1 MLRKKLK
8 ILISSALIAATL
20 FAAFTG
26 FTFLKRPTEATKQIN
41 TIESNEQKIDYSE
54 SIIEKL
60 ESINK
65 LEIMQAYLKQDITLK
80 GKYDNFLF
88 KNNKTITVK
97 ANGIYKLDLN
107 NIYENTIIGT
117 DEVTVLASIDS
128 DIIFHDF
135 EYNTEKGLL
144 VFYDIEVT
152 PEEYESLLD
161 NAKEQMKTKM
171 YTKDY
176 ISEVKKRAEEIIT
189 REIQKV
195 TNKYKVRVI
204 FID

>member
-1 MLRKKLK
+1 MLRNKLK
-8 ILISSALIAATL
+8 LLILSALIAATL
-20 FAAFTG
+20 FTG
-26 FTFLKRPTEATKQIN
+26 FTFLKRPTEAPKQIN
-41 TIESNEQKIDYSE
+41 RIENNEQKIDYSE

-65 LEIMQAYLKQDITLK
+65 LEIMQAYLKQDITFK
-80 GKYDNFLF
+80 GKYDTFLF
-88 KNNKTITVK
+88 RNNKTITVK

-117 DEVTVLASIDS
+117 DEVTVLASIDN

-152 PEEYESLLD
+152 QEEYENLLD
-161 NAKEQMKTKM
+161 NVKEQMKTKM
-171 YTKDY
+171 YTEDC

-189 REIQKV
+189 REVQKV
-195 TNKYKVRVI
+195 TDRYKVRVI

>member
-1 MLRKKLK
+1 MLRNKLK
-8 ILISSALIAATL
+8 ILISSALITATL
-20 FAAFTG
+20 FAAL
-26 FTFLKRPTEATKQIN
+26 TFLKRPTETPKQIN
-41 TIESNEQKIDYSE
+41 TIESNEQKIDYSKI
-54 SIIEKL
+54 IIEKL

-117 DEVTVLASIDS
+117 DEVTILASIDN

-161 NAKEQMKTKM
+161 NVKEQMRTKM

-176 ISEVKKRAEEIIT
+176 ISEVKKRVEEIIT
-189 REIQKV
+189 REVQKV
-195 TNKYKVRVI
+195 TDKYKVRVI

>member
-1 MLRKKLK
+1 MLKNKLK
-8 ILISSALIAATL
+8 TLISIALIAATL
-20 FAAFTG
+20 FTG
-26 FTFLKRPTEATKQIN
+26 ITFLKRPTETQKQMN
-41 TIESNEQKIDYSE
+41 RIENNEQKIDYSR

-65 LEIMQAYLKQDITLK
+65 LEITQAYLKQDITLK

-107 NIYENTIIGT
+107 DIYENIIIGI
-117 DEVTVLASIDS
+117 DEVTVLVSIDN

-152 PEEYESLLD
+152 PEEYENLLD

-171 YTKDY
+171 YTETY
-176 ISEVKKRAEEIIT
+176 ISEVKKRAKEIIT
-189 REIQKV
+189 KEIQEV
-195 TNKYKVRVI
+195 TNKYKVRVV

>member
-1 MLRKKLK
+1 MLKNKLK
-8 ILISSALIAATL
+8 TLISIALIAATL
-20 FAAFTG
+20 FTG
-26 FTFLKRPTEATKQIN
+26 ITFLKRPTETQKQIN
-41 TIESNEQKIDYSE
+41 RIESNEQKIDYSQ

-65 LEIMQAYLKQDITLK
+65 LEITQAYLKQDITLK

-107 NIYENTIIGT
+107 DIYENIIIGT
-117 DEVTVLASIDS
+117 DEVTVLVSIDN

-152 PEEYESLLD
+152 PEEYENLLD
-161 NAKEQMKTKM
+161 NVKEQMKTKM
-171 YTKDY
+171 YTETY
-176 ISEVKKRAEEIIT
+176 ISEVKKRAKEIIT
-189 REIQKV
+189 KEIQEV
-195 TNKYKVRVI
+195 TNKYKVRVV

>member
-1 MLRKKLK
+1 MLRNKLK

-20 FAAFTG
+20 FAAL
-26 FTFLKRPTEATKQIN
+26 TFLKRPIETPKQIN
-41 TIESNEQKIDYSE
+41 RIENNEQKIDYSQ

-65 LEIMQAYLKQDITLK
+65 LEITQAYLKQDITLK

-107 NIYENTIIGT
+107 DIYENIIIGI
-117 DEVTVLASIDS
+117 DEVTVLVSIDN

-152 PEEYESLLD
+152 PEEYENLLD

-171 YTKDY
+171 YTEAY
-176 ISEVKKRAEEIIT
+176 ISEVKKRAKEIIT
-189 REIQKV
+189 KEIQEV
-195 TNKYKVRVI
+195 TNKYKVRVV

>member
-1 MLRKKLK
+1 MLRNKLK
-8 ILISSALIAATL
+8 TLISIALIAATL
-20 FAAFTG
+20 FTG
-26 FTFLKRPTEATKQIN
+26 ITFLKRPTETQKQIN
-41 TIESNEQKIDYSE
+41 RIESNEQKIDYSQ

-65 LEIMQAYLKQDITLK
+65 LEITQAYLKQDITLK

-88 KNNKTITVK
+88 KNNKTVTVK

-107 NIYENTIIGT
+107 DIYENIIIGI
-117 DEVTVLASIDS
+117 DEVTVLVSIDN

-152 PEEYESLLD
+152 PEEYENLLD

-171 YTKDY
+171 YTETY
-176 ISEVKKRAEEIIT
+176 ISEVKKRAKEIIT
-189 REIQKV
+189 KEIQEV
-195 TNKYKVRVI
+195 TNKYKVRVV

>member
-1 MLRKKLK
+1 MNK
-8 ILISSALIAATL
+8 
-20 FAAFTG
+20 
-26 FTFLKRPTEATKQIN
+26 
-41 TIESNEQKIDYSE
+41 KIDYSE

-97 ANGIYKLDLN
+97 ANGIYKLDLS

-117 DEVTVLASIDS
+117 DEVTVLVSIDN

-152 PEEYESLLD
+152 PEEYEGLLD
-161 NAKEQMKTKM
+161 NVKEQMRTKM

-176 ISEVKKRAEEIIT
+176 ISEVKKRAEEIIS

-195 TNKYKVRVI
+195 TDKYKVRVI

>member
-1 MLRKKLK
+1 MLRNKLK
-8 ILISSALIAATL
+8 TLISIALIAATL
-20 FAAFTG
+20 FTG
-26 FTFLKRPTEATKQIN
+26 ITFLKRPTETQKQIN
-41 TIESNEQKIDYSE
+41 QIESNEQKIDYSQ

-65 LEIMQAYLKQDITLK
+65 LEITQAYLKQDITLK

-107 NIYENTIIGT
+107 DIYENIIIGI
-117 DEVTVLASIDS
+117 DEVTVLVSIDN

-152 PEEYESLLD
+152 PEEYENLLD

-171 YTKDY
+171 YTETY
-176 ISEVKKRAEEIIT
+176 ISEVKKRAKEIIT
-189 REIQKV
+189 KEIQEV
-195 TNKYKVRVI
+195 TNKYKVRVV

>member
-1 MLRKKLK
+1 MLRNKLK
-8 ILISSALIAATL
+8 TLISIALIAATL
-20 FAAFTG
+20 FTG
-26 FTFLKRPTEATKQIN
+26 ITFLKRPTEAPKQIN
-41 TIESNEQKIDYSE
+41 RIESNEQKIDYSQ

-65 LEIMQAYLKQDITLK
+65 LEITQAYLKQDITLK

-107 NIYENTIIGT
+107 DIYENIIIGT
-117 DEVTVLASIDS
+117 DEVTVLVSIDN

-135 EYNTEKGLL
+135 EYNIEKGLL

-152 PEEYESLLD
+152 PEEYENLLD
-161 NAKEQMKTKM
+161 NVKEQMKTKM
-171 YTKDY
+171 YTGDY

-189 REIQKV
+189 REVQKV
-195 TNKYKVRVI
+195 TDRYKVRVI

>member
-1 MLRKKLK
+1 MLRNKLK
-8 ILISSALIAATL
+8 TLISIALIAATL
-20 FAAFTG
+20 FTG
-26 FTFLKRPTEATKQIN
+26 ITFLKRPTETQKQIN
-41 TIESNEQKIDYSE
+41 RIESNEQKIDYSQ

-65 LEIMQAYLKQDITLK
+65 LEITQAYLKQDITLK

-107 NIYENTIIGT
+107 DIYENIIIGT
-117 DEVTVLASIDS
+117 DEVTVLVSIDN
-128 DIIFHDF
+128 DIIINDF

-161 NAKEQMKTKM
+161 NVKEQMKTKM
-171 YTKDY
+171 YTEDY
-176 ISEVKKRAEEIIT
+176 ISEVKKRAKEIIT

-195 TNKYKVRVI
+195 TDKYKVRVI

>member
-1 MLRKKLK
+1 MLRNKLK
-8 ILISSALIAATL
+8 TLISIALIAATL
-20 FAAFTG
+20 FTG
-26 FTFLKRPTEATKQIN
+26 ITFLKRPTETQKQIN
-41 TIESNEQKIDYSE
+41 QIESNEQKIDYSQ

-65 LEIMQAYLKQDITLK
+65 LEITQAYLKQDITLK

-107 NIYENTIIGT
+107 DIYENIIIGS
-117 DEVTVLASIDS
+117 DEVTVLVSIDN

-152 PEEYESLLD
+152 PEEYENLLD
-161 NAKEQMKTKM
+161 NVKEQMKTKM
-171 YTKDY
+171 YTETY
-176 ISEVKKRAEEIIT
+176 ISEVKKRAKEIIT
-189 REIQKV
+189 KEIQEV
-195 TNKYKVRVI
+195 TNKYKVRVV

>member
-1 MLRKKLK
+1 MLRKKIKL
-8 ILISSALIAATL
+8 LIASVLMAATL
-20 FAAFTG
+20 FTG
-26 FTFLKRPTEATKQIN
+26 FTFLKRPTEVPKQTN
-41 TIESNEQKIDYSE
+41 RIESNEQKIDYSE

-65 LEIMQAYLKQDITLK
+65 LEIIQAYLKQDITLK

-117 DEVTVLASIDS
+117 DEVTVLVSIDN

-161 NAKEQMKTKM
+161 NVKEQMRTKM
-171 YTKDY
+171 YTEDY
-176 ISEVKKRAEEIIT
+176 ILDVKKRAEEIIT

>member
-1 MLRKKLK
+1 MLRNKLK
-8 ILISSALIAATL
+8 LLISSALIAATL
-20 FAAFTG
+20 FTG
-26 FTFLKRPTEATKQIN
+26 ITFLKRPTETQKQIN
-41 TIESNEQKIDYSE
+41 RIESNEQKIDYSQ

-65 LEIMQAYLKQDITLK
+65 LEITQAYLKQDITLK

-97 ANGIYKLDLN
+97 ANGIYKLDLK
-107 NIYENTIIGT
+107 NIYENIIIGT
-117 DEVTVLASIDS
+117 DEITVLVSIDS

-152 PEEYESLLD
+152 PEEYENLLD
-161 NAKEQMKTKM
+161 NVKEQMKTKM
-171 YTKDY
+171 YTEDY

-189 REIQKV
+189 REVQKV
-195 TNKYKVRVI
+195 TDKYKVRVI

>member
-1 MLRKKLK
+1 MLKNKLK
-8 ILISSALIAATL
+8 TLISIALIAATL
-20 FAAFTG
+20 FTG
-26 FTFLKRPTEATKQIN
+26 ITFLKRPTETQKQIN
-41 TIESNEQKIDYSE
+41 RIESNEQKIDYSQ

-65 LEIMQAYLKQDITLK
+65 LEITQAYLKQDITLK

-107 NIYENTIIGT
+107 DIYENIIIGI
-117 DEVTVLASIDS
+117 DEVTVLVSIDN

-152 PEEYESLLD
+152 PEEYENLLD
-161 NAKEQMKTKM
+161 NVKEKMKTKM
-171 YTKDY
+171 STEVY
-176 ISEVKKRAEEIIT
+176 ISEVKKRAKEIIT
-189 REIQKV
+189 KEIQEV
-195 TNKYKVRVI
+195 TNKYKVRVV

>member
-1 MLRKKLK
+1 MLRNKLK
-8 ILISSALIAATL
+8 TLISIALIAATL
-20 FAAFTG
+20 FTG
-26 FTFLKRPTEATKQIN
+26 ITFLKRPTEAPKQIN
-41 TIESNEQKIDYSE
+41 RIESNEQKIDYSQ

-65 LEIMQAYLKQDITLK
+65 LEITQAYLKQGITLK

-117 DEVTVLASIDS
+117 DEVTVLASIEN

-135 EYNTEKGLL
+135 EYNIEKGLL

-161 NAKEQMKTKM
+161 NVKEQMKTKM
-171 YTKDY
+171 YTEDY
-176 ISEVKKRAEEIIT
+176 ISEVKKRAEEIIC
-189 REIQKV
+189 REMQKV
-195 TNKYKVRVI
+195 TDKYKVRVI

>member
-1 MLRKKLK
+1 MLRNKLK
-8 ILISSALIAATL
+8 TLISIALIAATL
-20 FAAFTG
+20 FTG
-26 FTFLKRPTEATKQIN
+26 ITFLKRPTETQKQIN
-41 TIESNEQKIDYSE
+41 RTESNEQKIDYSQ

-65 LEIMQAYLKQDITLK
+65 LEITQAYLKQDIILK

-107 NIYENTIIGT
+107 DIYENIIIGI
-117 DEVTVLASIDS
+117 DEVTVLVSIDN

-152 PEEYESLLD
+152 PEEYENLLD
-161 NAKEQMKTKM
+161 NVKEQMKTKM
-171 YTKDY
+171 YTETY
-176 ISEVKKRAEEIIT
+176 ISEVKKRAKEIIT
-189 REIQKV
+189 KEIQEV

>member
-1 MLRKKLK
+1 MLRNKLK
-8 ILISSALIAATL
+8 TLISIALIAATL
-20 FAAFTG
+20 FTG
-26 FTFLKRPTEATKQIN
+26 IAFLKRPTETQKQIN
-41 TIESNEQKIDYSE
+41 RIESNEQKIDYSQ

-65 LEIMQAYLKQDITLK
+65 LEITQAYLKQDITLK

-107 NIYENTIIGT
+107 DIYENIIIGI
-117 DEVTVLASIDS
+117 DEVTVLVSIDN

-152 PEEYESLLD
+152 PEEYENLLD
-161 NAKEQMKTKM
+161 NVKEQMKTKM
-171 YTKDY
+171 YTETY
-176 ISEVKKRAEEIIT
+176 ISEVKKRAKEIIT
-189 REIQKV
+189 KEIQEV
-195 TNKYKVRVI
+195 TNKYKVRVV

>member
-1 MLRKKLK
+1 MLRNKLK
-8 ILISSALIAATL
+8 ILISSALIVATL
-20 FAAFTG
+20 FAG
-26 FTFLKRPTEATKQIN
+26 LTFLKRPTETPKQIN

-60 ESINK
+60 ESI
-65 LEIMQAYLKQDITLK
+65 
-80 GKYDNFLF
+80 
-88 KNNKTITVK
+88 
-97 ANGIYKLDLN
+97 YKLDLN
-107 NIYENTIIGT
+107 NIYENTIIGI
-117 DEVTVLASIDS
+117 DEVTVLANIDN

-135 EYNTEKGLL
+135 EYNIEKGLL

-161 NAKEQMKTKM
+161 NVKEQMKTKM
-171 YTKDY
+171 YTEDY

-189 REIQKV
+189 REVQKV
-195 TNKYKVRVI
+195 TDKYKVRVI

>member
-1 MLRKKLK
+1 MIRNKLK
-8 ILISSALIAATL
+8 TLISIALIAATL
-20 FAAFTG
+20 FTG
-26 FTFLKRPTEATKQIN
+26 ITFLKRPTEAPKQIN
-41 TIESNEQKIDYSE
+41 RIESNEQKIDYSQ

-97 ANGIYKLDLN
+97 ANGIYKLNLN

-117 DEVTVLASIDS
+117 DEVTVLASIDN

-135 EYNTEKGLL
+135 EYNIEKGLL

-161 NAKEQMKTKM
+161 NVKEQMKTKM
-171 YTKDY
+171 YTEDY
-176 ISEVKKRAEEIIT
+176 ISEVKKRAEEIIS

-195 TNKYKVRVI
+195 TDKYKVRVI

>member
-1 MLRKKLK
+1 MLRNKLK
-8 ILISSALIAATL
+8 TLISIALIAATL
-20 FAAFTG
+20 FTG
-26 FTFLKRPTEATKQIN
+26 ITFLKRPTETQKQIN
-41 TIESNEQKIDYSE
+41 PIESNEQKIDYSE

-97 ANGIYKLDLN
+97 ANGIYKLDLS
-107 NIYENTIIGT
+107 NIYENTIIGI

-128 DIIFHDF
+128 NIIFHDF

-161 NAKEQMKTKM
+161 NVKEQMKTKM
-171 YTKDY
+171 YTEDY
-176 ISEVKKRAEEIIT
+176 ISEVKKRAEEIIS

-195 TNKYKVRVI
+195 TDKYKVRVI

>member
-1 MLRKKLK
+1 MLRNKLK
-8 ILISSALIAATL
+8 LLISSALIAATL
-20 FAAFTG
+20 FTAL
-26 FTFLKRPTEATKQIN
+26 TFLKRPTESPKQIN
-41 TIESNEQKIDYSE
+41 SIESNEQKIDYSE

-88 KNNKTITVK
+88 RNNKTITVK
-97 ANGIYKLDLN
+97 TNGIYKLDLN

-117 DEVTVLASIDS
+117 DEVTVLASIDN

-135 EYNTEKGLL
+135 EYNIEKGLL

-161 NAKEQMKTKM
+161 NVKEQMKTKM
-171 YTKDY
+171 YTGDY

-189 REIQKV
+189 REVQKV
-195 TNKYKVRVI
+195 TDRYKVRVI

>member
-1 MLRKKLK
+1 MLRNKLK
-8 ILISSALIAATL
+8 TLISIALIAATL
-20 FAAFTG
+20 FTG
-26 FTFLKRPTEATKQIN
+26 FTFLKRSIEAPKQIN
-41 TIESNEQKIDYSE
+41 RIENNKQKIDYSE

-97 ANGIYKLDLN
+97 ANGIYRLDLN

-117 DEVTVLASIDS
+117 DEVTVLANIDN
-128 DIIFHDF
+128 DVIFHDF

-161 NAKEQMKTKM
+161 NVKEQIKTKM
-171 YTKDY
+171 YTEDY
-176 ISEVKKRAEEIIT
+176 ISEVKKRAEEIIS

-195 TNKYKVRVI
+195 TDKYKVRVI

>member
-1 MLRKKLK
+1 MLRNKLK
-8 ILISSALIAATL
+8 TLISIALIAATL
-20 FAAFTG
+20 FTG
-26 FTFLKRPTEATKQIN
+26 ITLLKRPTETQKQIN
-41 TIESNEQKIDYSE
+41 RIESNEQKIDYSQ

-65 LEIMQAYLKQDITLK
+65 LEITQAYLKQDITLK

-88 KNNKTITVK
+88 KNNKTVTVK

-107 NIYENTIIGT
+107 DIYENIIIGI
-117 DEVTVLASIDS
+117 DEVTVLVSIDN

-152 PEEYESLLD
+152 PEEYENLLD

-171 YTKDY
+171 YTETY
-176 ISEVKKRAEEIIT
+176 ISEVKKRAKEIIT
-189 REIQKV
+189 KEIQEV
-195 TNKYKVRVI
+195 TNKYKVRVV

>member
-1 MLRKKLK
+1 MLRNKLK
-8 ILISSALIAATL
+8 ILISSALIAAPL
-20 FAAFTG
+20 FTG
-26 FTFLKRPTEATKQIN
+26 ITFLKRPTKTQKQIN
-41 TIESNEQKIDYSE
+41 RIESNEQKIDYSQ

-65 LEIMQAYLKQDITLK
+65 LEITQTYLKQDITLK

-107 NIYENTIIGT
+107 DIYENIIIGI
-117 DEVTVLASIDS
+117 DEVTVLVSIDN

-152 PEEYESLLD
+152 PEEYENLLD
-161 NAKEQMKTKM
+161 NVKEQMKTKM
-171 YTKDY
+171 YTETY
-176 ISEVKKRAEEIIT
+176 ISEVKKRAKEIIT
-189 REIQKV
+189 KEIQEV
-195 TNKYKVRVI
+195 TNKYKVRVV

>member
-1 MLRKKLK
+1 MLRNKLK
-8 ILISSALIAATL
+8 TLISIALIAATL
-20 FAAFTG
+20 FTG
-26 FTFLKRPTEATKQIN
+26 ITFLKRPTETQKQIN
-41 TIESNEQKIDYSE
+41 RIESNEQKIDYSQ

-65 LEIMQAYLKQDITLK
+65 LEITQAYLKQDITLK

-88 KNNKTITVK
+88 KNNKTVTVK

-107 NIYENTIIGT
+107 DIYENIIIGI
-117 DEVTVLASIDS
+117 DEVTVLVGIDN

-152 PEEYESLLD
+152 PEEYENLLD
-161 NAKEQMKTKM
+161 NVKEQMKTKM
-171 YTKDY
+171 YTETY
-176 ISEVKKRAEEIIT
+176 ISEVKKRAKEIIT
-189 REIQKV
+189 KEIQEV
-195 TNKYKVRVI
+195 TNKYKVRVV

>member
-1 MLRKKLK
+1 MLRNKLK
-8 ILISSALIAATL
+8 TLISIALIAATL
-20 FAAFTG
+20 FTG
-26 FTFLKRPTEATKQIN
+26 ITFLKRPTETQKQIN
-41 TIESNEQKIDYSE
+41 RIESNEQKIDYSQ

-65 LEIMQAYLKQDITLK
+65 LEITQAYLKQDITLK

-107 NIYENTIIGT
+107 DIYENIIIGI
-117 DEVTVLASIDS
+117 DEVTVLVSIDS

-152 PEEYESLLD
+152 PEEYENLLD

-171 YTKDY
+171 YTETY
-176 ISEVKKRAEEIIT
+176 ISEVKKRAKEIIT
-189 REIQKV
+189 KEIQEV
-195 TNKYKVRVI
+195 TNKYKVRVV

>member
-1 MLRKKLK
+1 MLRNKLK
-8 ILISSALIAATL
+8 TLISIALIAATL
-20 FAAFTG
+20 FTG
-26 FTFLKRPTEATKQIN
+26 ITFLKRPTETQKQIN
-41 TIESNEQKIDYSE
+41 RTESNEQKIDYSQ

-65 LEIMQAYLKQDITLK
+65 LEITQAYLKQDITLK

-107 NIYENTIIGT
+107 DIYENIIIGI
-117 DEVTVLASIDS
+117 DEVTVLVSIDN

-135 EYNTEKGLL
+135 EYNIEKGLL

-161 NAKEQMKTKM
+161 NVKEQMKTKM
-171 YTKDY
+171 YTEDY

-195 TNKYKVRVI
+195 TDKYKVRVI

>member
-1 MLRKKLK
+1 MLKNKLK
-8 ILISSALIAATL
+8 TLISIALIAATL
-20 FAAFTG
+20 FTG
-26 FTFLKRPTEATKQIN
+26 FTFLKRPTEAPKQIN
-41 TIESNEQKIDYSE
+41 KIESNEQKIDYSE

-97 ANGIYKLDLN
+97 ANGIYKLDLS
-107 NIYENTIIGT
+107 NIYENTIIGV
-117 DEVTVLASIDS
+117 DEVTVLVSIDN

-152 PEEYESLLD
+152 PEEYEGLLD
-161 NAKEQMKTKM
+161 NVKEQMRTKM

-176 ISEVKKRAEEIIT
+176 ISEVKKRAEEIIS

-195 TNKYKVRVI
+195 TDKYKVRVI

>member
-1 MLRKKLK
+1 MIRKKL
-8 ILISSALIAATL
+8 IRLI
-20 FAAFTG
+20 
-26 FTFLKRPTEATKQIN
+26 KK
-41 TIESNEQKIDYSE
+41 
-54 SIIEKL
+54 
-60 ESINK
+60 
-65 LEIMQAYLKQDITLK
+65 
-80 GKYDNFLF
+80 
-88 KNNKTITVK
+88 ITVK

-117 DEVTVLASIDS
+117 DEVTVLANIDN
-128 DIIFHDF
+128 DVIFHDF

-161 NAKEQMKTKM
+161 NVKEQMKTKM
-171 YTKDY
+171 YTEDY
-176 ISEVKKRAEEIIT
+176 ISEVKKRAEEIIS

-195 TNKYKVRVI
+195 TDKYKVRVI

>member
-1 MLRKKLK
+1 MLRNKLK
-8 ILISSALIAATL
+8 TLISIALIAATL
-20 FAAFTG
+20 FTG
-26 FTFLKRPTEATKQIN
+26 ITFLKRPTETQKQIN
-41 TIESNEQKIDYSE
+41 RIESNEQKIDYSQ

-65 LEIMQAYLKQDITLK
+65 LEITQAYLKQDITLK

-107 NIYENTIIGT
+107 DIYENIIIGI

-128 DIIFHDF
+128 NIIFHDF

-161 NAKEQMKTKM
+161 NVKEQIKTKM
-171 YTKDY
+171 YTEDY
-176 ISEVKKRAEEIIT
+176 ISEVKKRAEEIIS

-195 TNKYKVRVI
+195 TDKYKVRVI

>member
-1 MLRKKLK
+1 MLRNKLK
-8 ILISSALIAATL
+8 ILISSALIVATL
-20 FAAFTG
+20 FAG
-26 FTFLKRPTEATKQIN
+26 LTFLKRPTETPKQIN

-117 DEVTVLASIDS
+117 DEVAVLVSIDN
-128 DIIFHDF
+128 DIIFHNF

-152 PEEYESLLD
+152 PEEYENLLD
-161 NAKEQMKTKM
+161 NVKEQMKTKM
-171 YTKDY
+171 YTEDY
-176 ISEVKKRAEEIIT
+176 ITEVKKRAEEIIT

-195 TNKYKVRVI
+195 ADKYKVRVI

>member
-1 MLRKKLK
+1 MLRNKLK

-20 FAAFTG
+20 FAAL
-26 FTFLKRPTEATKQIN
+26 TFLKRPIETQKQIN
-41 TIESNEQKIDYSE
+41 RIESNEQKIDYSQ

-65 LEIMQAYLKQDITLK
+65 LEITQAYLKQDITLK

-107 NIYENTIIGT
+107 DIYENIIIGI
-117 DEVTVLASIDS
+117 DEVTVLVNIDN

-152 PEEYESLLD
+152 PEEYENLLD

-171 YTKDY
+171 YTETY
-176 ISEVKKRAEEIIT
+176 ISEVKKRAKEIIT
-189 REIQKV
+189 KEIQEV
-195 TNKYKVRVI
+195 TNKYKVRVV

>member
-1 MLRKKLK
+1 MLRNKLK
-8 ILISSALIAATL
+8 ILISSVLIATTL
-20 FAAFTG
+20 FTG
-26 FTFLKRPTEATKQIN
+26 FTFLKRPTEAPKQIN
-41 TIESNEQKIDYSE
+41 RIENNEQKIDYSE

-65 LEIMQAYLKQDITLK
+65 LETMQAYLKQDITLK

-117 DEVTVLASIDS
+117 DEVTVLANIDN
-128 DIIFHDF
+128 DVIFHDF

-152 PEEYESLLD
+152 PEEYENLLD
-161 NAKEQMKTKM
+161 NAKEQMKVKM
-171 YTKDY
+171 YTEDY

-195 TNKYKVRVI
+195 TDKYKVRVI

>member
-1 MLRKKLK
+1 MLRNKLK

-20 FAAFTG
+20 FAAL
-26 FTFLKRPTEATKQIN
+26 TFLKKPIEAPKQIN
-41 TIESNEQKIDYSE
+41 RIESNEQKIDYSQ

-65 LEIMQAYLKQDITLK
+65 LEITQAYLKQDITLK

-107 NIYENTIIGT
+107 DIYENIIIGI
-117 DEVTVLASIDS
+117 DEVTVLVSIDN

-152 PEEYESLLD
+152 PEEYENLLD
-161 NAKEQMKTKM
+161 NVKEQMKTKM
-171 YTKDY
+171 YTETY
-176 ISEVKKRAEEIIT
+176 ISEVKKRAKEIIT
-189 REIQKV
+189 KEIQEV
-195 TNKYKVRVI
+195 TNKYKVRVV